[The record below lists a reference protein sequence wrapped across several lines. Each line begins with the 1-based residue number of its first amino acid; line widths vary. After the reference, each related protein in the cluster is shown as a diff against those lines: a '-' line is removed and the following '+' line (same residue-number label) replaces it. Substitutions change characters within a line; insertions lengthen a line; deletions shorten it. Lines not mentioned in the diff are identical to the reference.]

1 MCTENVCCAEGRQ
14 PVRDGSRSRKSRLE
28 MKRTSSEGK
37 ALDEHPTKDETNY
50 THTHKAKS
58 HVSFLNNEG
67 MLNID
72 LAVCTCTYIF
82 GIFRVF
88 IINL

>member
-1 MCTENVCCAEGRQ
+1 
-14 PVRDGSRSRKSRLE
+14 

-58 HVSFLNNEG
+58 HVSCLNDEG
-67 MLNID
+67 MLNIV
-72 LAVCTCTYIF
+72 LAICTHVHMYVIMY
-82 GIFRVF
+82 
-88 IINL
+88 

>member
-1 MCTENVCCAEGRQ
+1 MYVYAEGRQ
-14 PVRDGSRSRKSRLE
+14 PVRDGSRSRKGRLE

-58 HVSFLNNEG
+58 HVSCL
-67 MLNID
+67 I
-72 LAVCTCTYIF
+72 
-82 GIFRVF
+82 
-88 IINL
+88 

>member
-1 MCTENVCCAEGRQ
+1 
-14 PVRDGSRSRKSRLE
+14 

-58 HVSFLNNEG
+58 HVSNCGER

-72 LAVCTCTYIF
+72 NKKTMVHDYVILRFSIIIMLLLHIAYQTKQCTYMYMYNNIEGF
-82 GIFRVF
+82 
-88 IINL
+88 

>member
-1 MCTENVCCAEGRQ
+1 
-14 PVRDGSRSRKSRLE
+14 

-58 HVSFLNNEG
+58 HVSNCCLDGEKILNT
-67 MLNID
+67 D
-72 LAVCTCTYIF
+72 LTAHTYMYNVDYF
-82 GIFRVF
+82 GSF
-88 IINL
+88 IVNLPT

>member
-1 MCTENVCCAEGRQ
+1 MMYWVMYVYAEGRQ
-14 PVRDGSRSRKSRLE
+14 PVRDGSRSRKGRLE

-58 HVSFLNNEG
+58 HVSFLIWWTNVEH
-67 MLNID
+67 M
-72 LAVCTCTYIF
+72 
-82 GIFRVF
+82 
-88 IINL
+88 